1 MVRATLG
8 LLVLSAL
15 PAAADDR
22 PVVVIQKQAFVFTG
36 IERSTRL
43 PEDLVIEGL
52 SRHKEPPP
60 DGHEYVVL
68 RFDRLHPVD
77 GEVPDELQSI
87 LTREDGVVRAKA
99 GSTTRCLEGRCWG
112 AIYFLVPE
120 RGAGYRFTWNDV
132 AIDVPAVP

>member
-1 MVRATLG
+1 MVRMSLG
-8 LLVLSAL
+8 LLVLCAA

-36 IERSTRL
+36 TERSTRF
-43 PEDLVIEGL
+43 PEDLVFEGAKP
-52 SRHKEPPP
+52 RKDAP

-77 GEVPDELQSI
+77 GDVPDELQSV
-87 LTREDGVVRAKA
+87 LTREDGVVLEKC

-112 AIYFLVPE
+112 AIHFLVPE

-132 AIDVPAVP
+132 TIDVPAVP